1 MSLELNVIKEKM
13 RMIQSDEDFKL
24 LDHNEIRE
32 FAIELRK
39 IEVIKQ
45 AGQVVSNAVRYE
57 ELH

>member
-45 AGQVVSNAVRYE
+45 AGQAVSNAVRYE